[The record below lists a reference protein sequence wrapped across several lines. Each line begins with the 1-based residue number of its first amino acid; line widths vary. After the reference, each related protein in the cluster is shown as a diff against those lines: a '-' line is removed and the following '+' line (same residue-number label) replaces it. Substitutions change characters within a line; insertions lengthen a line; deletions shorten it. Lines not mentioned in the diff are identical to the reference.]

1 MSNKLTFTLEDILPS
16 NEESEKYVE
25 MWVGDDKTDILA
37 DLIKPEHED
46 LLASYNAKC
55 DDLELDATMLF
66 QSLLRSRMLFEA
78 IKEVSVDEKF

>member
-1 MSNKLTFTLEDILPS
+1 MSNELTFTLEDILPS
-16 NEESEKYVE
+16 NDELDKYGE

-78 IKEVSVDEKF
+78 IKEDDVNE

>member
-1 MSNKLTFTLEDILPS
+1 MSNELTFTLEDILPS
-16 NEESEKYVE
+16 NDELDKYAE
-25 MWVGDDKTDILA
+25 MWVGGDKADILA

-78 IKEVSVDEKF
+78 IKEDDVNE